1 MRKSPLID
9 ALYALYAL
17 LAGMGWQTL
26 KGEVPE
32 SGKAAR
38 EFFQAGRIAELSELA
53 SSGLRPRILAQ
64 PLEAYLAGEAL
75 LACNRSADA
84 LALAA
89 EMETA
94 LPRGMVGPF
103 LRFREAEQSG
113 RTGAAREI
121 ATERINRP
129 DVTGYW
135 WGRSA
140 LDWALLGKL
149 KQAAGVDAKVVLET
163 CFERAL
169 RDDPNC
175 EEACVFA
182 VELAL
187 SCGDAEL
194 ASSRVKDGLKRFP
207 KNTTLMAL
215 WGRALQWSSP
225 KEAADKWRMAL
236 ESNPNQLVAR
246 ASLAET
252 AFIMEDAAALQEHLS
267 LLPEWDAEA
276 VALRLARSY
285 TGSTQQTPGQVQ
297 KLLEQNPWA
306 LHRAGVLLSARYRF
320 SEGADLQGKALAL
333 DPGLLPAKRALA
345 EDLLRLGRSAE
356 AWPMLEEVHRRDG
369 YDITAFNLLE
379 LRDRVAGFTRVESEH
394 FEVWMAPAEA
404 AVYGDR
410 VTNLLERAYG
420 KLSAK
425 YRFKL
430 ATRTTVEIFPEQK
443 DFAVRTFGVPGGDGY
458 LGVCFGPVITA
469 PSPAS
474 PRAAGHSWEA
484 TLWHEFTHT
493 LTLTLTRNRMPRWLS
508 EGISVHE
515 EQQANPA
522 WGQRFRPR
530 HAARLLKGQF
540 TPVERMSEAFRTGD
554 GGELD
559 FAYFQAG
566 LIVDWM
572 VSKAGGE
579 KLRGLLEDLGK
590 GAEINAAIAKF
601 YGPME
606 QVNADF
612 SKYAATWVQEM
623 AGTLA
628 WKVSTKAVEEKAG
641 DKSVGADLDGAG
653 KSARNIYEDL
663 IREGQRAFASKDL
676 ETARARFE
684 AVLNGA
690 PRVHDSEGA
699 LFWLVK
705 IYRALGLTEREI
717 ETLQSALKS
726 SADFGGAHERLLEL
740 YAKKEDW
747 PRLAETAASCLGV
760 SPMSVRVL
768 EGLGRAHEQ
777 MGNQSAA
784 VDAFERALRLD
795 PERAPRWHSKIG
807 TLLQGT
813 DPVVARGHL
822 LDALEVNPRDRSA
835 LEALARIASKVP
847 KSAVENS
854 GAPTSVDQ
862 KQDSAGP
869 VAPTAPA
876 APAAHA
882 AKGSEGK

>member
-1 MRKSPLID
+1 MRQSPLI
-9 ALYALYAL
+9 YALYAL
-17 LAGMGWQTL
+17 IAGMGFQTME
-26 KGEVPE
+26 GEVPD

-38 EFFQAGRIAELSELA
+38 EFFQAGRIIELSELA
-53 SSGLRPRILAQ
+53 SPGLRSRILAQ
-64 PLEAYLAGEAL
+64 PMEAYFAGEAL

-89 EMETA
+89 EIEAA

-103 LRFREAEQSG
+103 LRFREAEQAG

-149 KQAAGVDAKVVLET
+149 KQAAGADAKVVLET

-194 ASSRVKDGLKRFP
+194 ASTRVKDGLKRFP
-207 KNTTLMAL
+207 KNTALMAL
-215 WGRALQWSSP
+215 WGKALQWSSP
-225 KEAADKWRMAL
+225 KEAAEKWLKAL
-236 ESNPNQLVAR
+236 ESNPNQLLAR
-246 ASLAET
+246 ASLAEA

-267 LLPEWDAEA
+267 LLPASDCEA
-276 VALRLARSY
+276 GALQLARSY
-285 TGSTQQTPGQVQ
+285 TGSTHQTPGQEQ
-297 KLLEQNPWA
+297 KSHGQNSWA

-320 SEGADLQGKALAL
+320 SGGAGLQEKALSL

-394 FEVWMAPAEA
+394 FEVWMAPSEA

-420 KLSAK
+420 KLAAK
-425 YRFKL
+425 YRFKP
-430 ATRTTVEIFPEQK
+430 AIRTTVEIFPEQK

-530 HAARLLKGQF
+530 HAGRLLKGQF
-540 TPVERMSEAFRTGD
+540 TPVDRMSEAFRTGD

-572 VSKAGGE
+572 VRKSGVD
-579 KLRGLLEDLGK
+579 KLRGLLEELGK
-590 GAEINAAIAKF
+590 GAEINAAISKI

-612 SKYAATWVQEM
+612 SKYAAAWVQEM

-628 WKVSTKAVEEKAG
+628 WKVSTKTADEKAG
-641 DKSVGADLDGAG
+641 DKPAGAEQGGAG
-653 KSARNIYEDL
+653 NAARKTYEDL
-663 IREGQRAFASKDL
+663 MREGQRAFASKDL
-676 ETARARFE
+676 ETARERFE
-684 AVLNGA
+684 AVLKGA
-690 PRVHDSEGA
+690 PRMHDSEGA

-705 IYRALGLTEREI
+705 IYRALGLDEREI
-717 ETLQSALKS
+717 ETLQSALRC
-726 SADFGGAHERLLEL
+726 SADFGGAHERLIEL
-740 YAKKEDW
+740 YARKEDW

-784 VDAFERALRLD
+784 VDAFERALKLD

-807 TLLQGT
+807 TLLQVT
-813 DPVVARGHL
+813 DPAVARGHL

-835 LEALARIASKVP
+835 LEALARIASKAA
-847 KSAVENS
+847 KGALRNS
-854 GAPTSVDQ
+854 GSTTPVDQ
-862 KQDSAGP
+862 KQDSA
-869 VAPTAPA
+869 APTVPT
-876 APAAHA
+876 
-882 AKGSEGK
+882 AKGGEGK